1 MNINHDAFENIEKSN
16 VYLCKPN
23 GDKICALNGIDE
35 NTFEYTS
42 KLKDFDTLQ
51 FSVDKYIDIDGV
63 ATKSNGYDKLAYRME
78 ISVDNVGRFIITS
91 PPTITNDGV
100 KETKTIECSSLEWNF
115 LSKDIVNFKIN
126 TGESSSIERLYPD
139 NIDALDRTINY
150 IKVYDAINTNLSL
163 LNIILGY
170 VKGWTVGYVSPTI
183 ASKTP
188 YFNIESTSLYSFMMQ
203 DISKSLQCIFKFDTI
218 NKTINIYDEDSIG
231 TDTNVFISFKNLAKK
246 IDITPQTDNIYTR
259 YTVVGNDDL
268 DITQANFGDS
278 KIEDISNYLT
288 TDYLSA
294 EIIEKENAYTTLKES
309 KRTDYIHLIK
319 SFVSV
324 QENRDEIIN
333 RLPID
338 DLNIDWDTFSATE
351 LNKELEYFQGL
362 VDCIEAD
369 YTVGGVLDLDAL
381 MASMYWWDYKS
392 YTEWIIPN
400 IEIAISNIGKTS
412 AQKTDYDNS
421 WETEWD
427 LYGTTELKVKINL
440 YKEQMESTK
449 DYSKAWSE
457 LTTAEKSLYVESNY
471 TQLHN
476 VYIQAQTNFNGA
488 TTKYNSLVSTIS
500 GYDTQLT
507 TIQTSINALVA
518 SVNISNSSFE
528 FTEDELKT
536 IDGLYVDTDYKN
548 ENFTVSTYT
557 TLSEKV
563 DEELS
568 LLNYAKED
576 LAKQCKPQYS
586 FSTEMDNLLNLEEFK
601 VWNTSIEVGNF
612 ITLDTGNSQE
622 KLRLI
627 SLTFNPML
635 NDSDSLVVE
644 FSNILTWNGQRN
656 DFTDLFDNAISS
668 SKNSISKGSVSGDD
682 KTEVSNELIKYILNS
697 RQMSQNLD
705 NLKLNTLVTN
715 EAKIN
720 TALID
725 YAKIDVIDGL
735 VATFVTQTVDTQF
748 VKDLITGHITT
759 SDLAANTTTSSFVT
773 IGQDS
778 IGNKIQINANTMQFV
793 DSNGNVY
800 IQMGIDAEGNK
811 NFLITDENGTTLF
824 RSTGV
829 HASAIPDGL
838 IVSDMMK
845 KKDTTYTGIGSDILN
860 IDSVVQGI
868 NNGTTTIKSTQ
879 IYFDED
885 SQTLNSKMGKLTTSV
900 DDLDSTVTSQGTT
913 ITQNSN
919 SINQLITNTT
929 IQKSDGTT
937 VLLKDDYNITKDTV
951 DEHTQSI
958 GSVETNVSTL
968 SENLATFSNT
978 TTNSLT
984 SMQEQIDGSIMT
996 WFYSVAP
1003 TSTNVPASNW
1013 TTTDLKN
1020 KHLGDLYYDTITGYC
1035 YRWQVL
1041 NNTYSWQRITD
1052 TDVTK
1057 ALSDA
1062 SKAQDTAD
1070 SKRRVFVVQP
1080 TCPYEIGDLWSGGS
1094 NGDLKRCKITRLTG
1108 TYVETDWELASKYTD
1123 DTKANTVANNL
1134 STNYST
1140 TTAMNSAITQA
1151 KNEINLNVSSTATST
1166 LNSAKSYTDTA
1177 KASPIST
1184 ASTDAT
1190 TKATQAKTDAIADT
1204 TTKLQRYS
1212 TTTQMN
1218 SAINVATNNINLSVS
1233 KSISETNNGTVDT
1246 QSGESVESTKSQD
1259 AYALCEMQGA
1269 SYQDGTPTPTTPI
1282 SIQNSGTYNSTTQ
1295 KYDIKLTAT
1304 N

>member
-811 NFLITDENGTTLF
+811 NFLITDENGTTLID
-824 RSTGV
+824 STGV

-885 SQTLNSKMGKLTTSV
+885 SQTQNSK
-900 DDLDSTVTSQGTT
+900 
-913 ITQNSN
+913 

-929 IQKSDGTT
+929 KQKSDGTT

-951 DEHTQSI
+951 DGHTQSI

-984 SMQEQIDGSIMT
+984 SMQNQIDGSIMT
-996 WFYSVAP
+996 WFYSVPP
-1003 TSTNVPASNW
+1003 TSTNVPASDW

-1057 ALSDA
+1057 ALEDA

-1070 SKRRVFVVQP
+1070 SKRRVFVSQP
-1080 TCPYEIGDLWSGGS
+1080 TCPYEIGDLWTGGS

-1108 TYVETDWELASKYTD
+1108 TYVATDWELASKYTD

-1246 QSGESVESTKSQD
+1246 QTGTQVESTKSQD